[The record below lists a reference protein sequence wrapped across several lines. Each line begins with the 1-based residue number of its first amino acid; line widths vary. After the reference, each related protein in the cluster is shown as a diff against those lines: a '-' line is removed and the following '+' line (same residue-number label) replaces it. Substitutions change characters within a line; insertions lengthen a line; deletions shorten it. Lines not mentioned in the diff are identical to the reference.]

1 MNIKVDDLSG
11 PEIAALLEEH
21 VRSLSA
27 ISPPESCHALNLDA
41 LRKPGITFWS
51 AWEGDALCGCGA
63 LKELSATH
71 AEVKS
76 MRTAAAFLRRGVAA
90 NMLTHIINVARD
102 RGYEKLLLETGPMV
116 EFIPARTMY
125 ERFGFSYR
133 GPFGDYV
140 DDPNSVFMELRLQ
153 PETSA

>member
-1 MNIKVDDLSG
+1 MNIKVDDLRG

-21 VRSLSA
+21 VRNLAS
-27 ISPPESCHALNLDA
+27 ISPPESCHALNLEA

-76 MRTAAAFLRRGVAA
+76 MRTTAAFLRRGVAA
-90 NMLTHIINVARD
+90 KILTHIINVARD

-116 EFIPARTMY
+116 EFIPARAMY

-140 DDPNSVFMELRLQ
+140 DDPNSVFMELRLKG
-153 PETSA
+153 EISA